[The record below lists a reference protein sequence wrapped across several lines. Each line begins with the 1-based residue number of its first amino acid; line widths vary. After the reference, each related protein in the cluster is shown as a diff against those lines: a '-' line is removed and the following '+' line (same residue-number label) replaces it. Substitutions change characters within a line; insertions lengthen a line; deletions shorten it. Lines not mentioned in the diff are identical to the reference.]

1 MITALCS
8 NAELSYRNADD
19 DIEDY
24 DYDHDH
30 DKANNSILIKN
41 IDLREEGKVQVS
53 LK

>member
-8 NAELSYRNADD
+8 NAELSYRNADV

-24 DYDHDH
+24 DH

-41 IDLREEGKVQVS
+41 IDLREEVKVQVS